1 MKIQKFPQFLRL
13 RVRTRES
20 RATSIFTSKIERKII
35 SKETKIEELFP
46 WKFVETRSSIT
57 IIISMK
63 TGQTFSFRQQLSPPV
78 SYTCTR
84 ASPDFLAPPPPV
96 RRRGTCPCLCSPLL
110 QGRNEQTNSDN
121 CHRMKNNSR

>member
-46 WKFVETRSSIT
+46 WKFVETKSSKT

-63 TGQTFSFRQQLSPPV
+63 TGQTFSRPATIITACV
-78 SYTCTR
+78 VHMYTRLPRFSCT
-84 ASPDFLAPPPPV
+84 PPPV
-96 RRRGTCPCLCSPLL
+96 RRRRRVPVYVPHSSK
-110 QGRNEQTNSDN
+110 EETN
-121 CHRMKNNSR
+121 RPTPIIATG